1 MGLHDVGRTGGGR
14 WKVRLRAFRPRVD
27 NFELGN
33 QYGKGD
39 RRPLLTRLSACLP
52 PATSVLPRTEH
63 GDFSTLSLVSHSKAI
78 QSKIPRRSLHFFP
91 QCYPFLIKPS
101 FCYPRFVSFL
111 LPVFFFRPLLHAPQ
125 YAPQQPP
132 PLAYPYTPSFPFLCV
147 GHDHSGEPALRRIC
161 PRIRAKRSHPHPCPN
176 AETNAPPC
184 VTHYPP

>member
-1 MGLHDVGRTGGGR
+1 MGRGIDGPCLPVC
-14 WKVRLRAFRPRVD
+14 
-27 NFELGN
+27 
-33 QYGKGD
+33 
-39 RRPLLTRLSACLP
+39 LSACPRDERLAQNRTRRFFDALIGLSFKSNSKQDTP
-52 PATSVLPRTEH
+52 PL
-63 GDFSTLSLVSHSKAI
+63 TL
-78 QSKIPRRSLHFFP
+78 FFP
-91 QCYPFLIKPS
+91 QCYPFPIKPS
-101 FCYPRFVSFL
+101 FCYPRFVSFR
-111 LPVFFFRPLLHAPQ
+111 LPVSFFRPLLHAPQ